1 VREVVRARGRRF
13 KAVAL
18 GTVLT
23 GMLLAGHPCALAL
36 NPALD
41 VSQYAHTAWKIREGF
56 SKGTIVAIAQ
66 TQDGYLWLGT
76 EFGLLRFDGVRYVAW
91 QPPADQGL
99 PSSYIRSLLAA
110 RDGTLWIGTAE
121 GLASWKVGHVTRYPE
136 LAGQSVGTLLE
147 DHEGT
152 VWAGGHA
159 APAGKLCEFR
169 SGNVR
174 CHGENGSFGQ
184 YVDSLYEDPRGNL
197 WVASITGLW
206 RWKPGPPKLY
216 PMPDRIQTLVEG
228 DNGELL
234 VEMLSGIRKFAEGK
248 LDAFQLPFG
257 DRRLTARTIL
267 RDHDGG
273 LWIGTPDRGLL
284 HVHQGKTD
292 VFERSDGLS
301 SDFIEGFFEDREG
314 DIWAATLDGLDRFRE
329 LAVPSISVNEGLSN
343 ANVKSVLA
351 ARDGSVWLG
360 TADGLNRWNDGRITV
375 YRRNK
380 NAITQLS
387 KGPLAASVLSRK
399 SDLAGLA
406 SVREI
411 TGSGLPDDAIESLFQ
426 DFANRIW
433 VSTRRG
439 IAFFENGHFTPV
451 NSVPGDVHS
460 IAGDHAGNIWVS
472 QAESLFH
479 LRGARVVEQ
488 IPWAKLGHPDGVRS
502 LVFDPLRS
510 GLWLAFRDGGVGYFK
525 DGQVSASYTRADGL
539 GDGHVRDLQL
549 ATDGTLWVSTEGG
562 LSRLKDDR
570 IATLSSKNGLPC
582 DAVHWAIEDN
592 DHFFW
597 LYMPCGLVRITRA
610 ELDAWAVTANRDPGW
625 QVQVSVFDASDGV
638 RSHFTTTGYNPSVAK
653 STDGKLWFLPWDGVS
668 VIDPRHLP
676 FNRNPPPVQIE
687 RITADQKTYDVASD
701 KKRPLRLPPH
711 IRDLEIEYT
720 ALSLVAP
727 EKIRFRYK
735 LEGWDR
741 DWQDVGDRRQAFYSN
756 LSPGNYRFLVIACNN
771 SGVWNEA
778 SVFSYFAIAP
788 AYYQATWFRLSCVAA
803 FLALLGGLYQV
814 RLRQV
819 KRQFTVR
826 LAERLAERTRIAQ
839 ELHDTLLQGF
849 LSASMQVHLANDSLP
864 ADSAAKPTLTRA
876 LEVMGQVIDEGR
888 NAVRGLRASSR
899 SASLDLEHA
908 FSKIQPELVSMEQ
921 TGEDVDFRVIVDG
934 VQRPLHPLLRD
945 EVYRIGREALI
956 NAFRHSRAKK
966 IEIELKYSSKDL
978 SVLVR
983 DDGCGIDPNVLQ
995 TGRDG
1000 HWGLS
1005 GMRERADRIG
1015 AQLHVMSSASAGT
1028 EIELSVPGN
1037 IAFQDQPGRKLRWFS
1052 KNSRS
1057 SATTDQPPSRNG
1069 KDK

>member
-1 VREVVRARGRRF
+1 MDVVVRARGRRYN
-13 KAVAL
+13 AVAL
-18 GTVLT
+18 GTLLA
-23 GMLLAGHPCALAL
+23 GMLLAPCAFAL

-41 VSQYAHTAWKIREGF
+41 VSEYAHTAWKIREGF

-66 TQDGYLWLGT
+66 TEDGYLWLGT

-91 QPPADQGL
+91 QPPADQRL
-99 PSSYIRSLLAA
+99 PSSYIRSLLVA
-110 RDGTLWIGTAE
+110 RDGTLWIGTSE
-121 GLASWKVGHVTRYPE
+121 GLASWKGGNLTRYPD
-136 LAGQSVGTLLE
+136 LAGQSVWTLLE

-159 APAGKLCEFR
+159 APAGKLCEIR
-169 SGNVR
+169 SGNVL

-184 YVDSLYEDPRGNL
+184 YVDSLYEDRRGTL

-206 RWKPGPPKLY
+206 RWKPGPPQVY
-216 PMPDRIQTLVEG
+216 PMPDRVQTLLEG
-228 DNGELL
+228 DNGALL
-234 VEMLSGIRKFAEGK
+234 VDMLSGIKQFAEGK
-248 LDAFQLPFG
+248 LDALQLPAG
-257 DRRLTARTIL
+257 GRRLTARALL

-273 LWIGTPDRGLL
+273 LWIGTTDQGLL

-343 ANVKSVLA
+343 ATVKSVLA

-375 YRRNK
+375 YRKGNK
-380 NAITQLS
+380 NAVAHLAES
-387 KGPLAASVLSRK
+387 GP
-399 SDLAGLA
+399 AGPGGG
-406 SVREI
+406 REI

-451 NSVPGDVHS
+451 DSVPGDVHS
-460 IAGDHAGNIWVS
+460 ITGDQAGNIWVS

-479 LRGARVVEQ
+479 LRGARVIER
-488 IPWAKLGHPDGVRS
+488 IPWAELRHPDGARS
-502 LVFDPLRS
+502 LVSDPLRG
-510 GLWLAFRDGGVGYFK
+510 GLWLGFRDGGVAYFK
-525 DGQVSASYTRADGL
+525 DGQIRASYTVAEGL

-582 DAVHWAIEDN
+582 DAVHWAMEDD
-592 DHFFW
+592 DHSFW

-610 ELDAWAVTANRDPGW
+610 DLDAWAVTANRDPGR
-625 QVQVSVFDASDGV
+625 QVQISVFDASDGV
-638 RSHFTTTGYNPSVAK
+638 RSHTTTTGYNPSVAK

-668 VIDPRHLP
+668 VIDPHHLP
-676 FNRNPPPVQIE
+676 FNGHPPPVQIE
-687 RITADQKTYDVASD
+687 RITADGKTYDAASD
-701 KKRPLRLPPH
+701 TKRPLRLPAL

-735 LEGWDR
+735 LEGWDP
-741 DWQDVGDRRQAFYSN
+741 DWQDVGNRRQAFYSN
-756 LSPGNYRFLVIACNN
+756 LSPGNYRFRVMACNN

-778 SVFSYFAIAP
+778 GRFSYFAIAP
-788 AYYQATWFRLSCVAA
+788 AYYQTTWFRLTCVAA
-803 FLALLGGLYQV
+803 FLALLGGLYQA

-819 KRQFTVR
+819 ERHFNVR
-826 LAERLAERTRIAQ
+826 LGERLAERTRIAQ

-864 ADSAAKPTLTRA
+864 AGSDAKRILTRA
-876 LEVMGQVIDEGR
+876 LELMGQVIDEGR
-888 NAVRGLRASSR
+888 NTVRGLRSSR
-899 SASLDLEHA
+899 SATLDLEHA
-908 FSKIQPELVSMEQ
+908 FSQIQPELVSMEQ
-921 TGEDVDFRVIVDG
+921 TGEEVDFRVIVDG
-934 VQRPLHPLLRD
+934 VQRPLHPVLRD

-956 NAFRHSRAKK
+956 NAFRHARAKK
-966 IEIELKYSSKDL
+966 IEMEIKYSSKNL

-995 TGRDG
+995 TGLDG

-1028 EIELSVPGN
+1028 EIELWVPGKV
-1037 IAFQDQPGRKLRWFS
+1037 AFRDQPGRKLKWFG
-1052 KNSRS
+1052 KNSRG
-1057 SATTDQPPSRNG
+1057 SAAIDQAPTGNG
-1069 KDK
+1069 KGK

>member
-1 VREVVRARGRRF
+1 MRSVHRRRRNIVSR
-13 KAVAL
+13 VAL
-18 GTVLT
+18 LASALT
-23 GMLLAGHPCALAL
+23 FWRPCALAL

-375 YRRNK
+375 YRK
-380 NAITQLS
+380 TSA
-387 KGPLAASVLSRK
+387 KA
-399 SDLAGLA
+399 
-406 SVREI
+406 I
-411 TGSGLPDDAIESLFQ
+411 TGSGLPDDFIESLFEDYHGQ
-426 DFANRIW
+426 IW
-433 VSTRRG
+433 ASSRLGVAVLKDGR
-439 IAFFENGHFTPV
+439 FTPL
-451 NSVPGDVHS
+451 NSVPGEVHC
-460 IAGDHAGNIWVS
+460 IAGDRAGNLWIS
-472 QAESLFH
+472 QEESLFH
-479 LRGARVVEQ
+479 LRDGIVVER
-488 IPWAKLGHPDGVRS
+488 IPWARLGRPDGARGLIV
-502 LVFDPLRS
+502 DPS
-510 GLWLAFRDGGVGYFK
+510 GGGLWLAFRNGGVGYLK
-525 DGQVSASYTRADGL
+525 DGQVLASYAVADGL
-539 GDGHVRDLQL
+539 GWGSTREFQL
-549 ATDGTLWVSTEGG
+549 DREGAIWISTEGG
-562 LSRLKDDR
+562 ASRLKDGH
-570 IATLSSKNGLPC
+570 IATLSSRNGLPC
-582 DAVHWAIEDN
+582 DPVTWVMEDD
-592 DHFFW
+592 DHFW
-597 LYMPCGLVRITRA
+597 LNMGCGLVRIARA
-610 ELDAWAVTANRDPGW
+610 ELDAWAATADKDPG
-625 QVQVSVFDASDGV
+625 
-638 RSHFTTTGYNPSVAK
+638 
-653 STDGKLWFLPWDGVS
+653 
-668 VIDPRHLP
+668 
-676 FNRNPPPVQIE
+676 
-687 RITADQKTYDVASD
+687 
-701 KKRPLRLPPH
+701 
-711 IRDLEIEYT
+711 
-720 ALSLVAP
+720 
-727 EKIRFRYK
+727 
-735 LEGWDR
+735 
-741 DWQDVGDRRQAFYSN
+741 
-756 LSPGNYRFLVIACNN
+756 
-771 SGVWNEA
+771 
-778 SVFSYFAIAP
+778 
-788 AYYQATWFRLSCVAA
+788 
-803 FLALLGGLYQV
+803 
-814 RLRQV
+814 
-819 KRQFTVR
+819 
-826 LAERLAERTRIAQ
+826 
-839 ELHDTLLQGF
+839 
-849 LSASMQVHLANDSLP
+849 
-864 ADSAAKPTLTRA
+864 
-876 LEVMGQVIDEGR
+876 
-888 NAVRGLRASSR
+888 
-899 SASLDLEHA
+899 
-908 FSKIQPELVSMEQ
+908 
-921 TGEDVDFRVIVDG
+921 
-934 VQRPLHPLLRD
+934 
-945 EVYRIGREALI
+945 
-956 NAFRHSRAKK
+956 
-966 IEIELKYSSKDL
+966 
-978 SVLVR
+978 
-983 DDGCGIDPNVLQ
+983 
-995 TGRDG
+995 
-1000 HWGLS
+1000 
-1005 GMRERADRIG
+1005 
-1015 AQLHVMSSASAGT
+1015 
-1028 EIELSVPGN
+1028 
-1037 IAFQDQPGRKLRWFS
+1037 
-1052 KNSRS
+1052 
-1057 SATTDQPPSRNG
+1057 
-1069 KDK
+1069 